1 LVFLP
6 LGVSFRHTSRLRGRE
21 GAVETAQSISTPT
34 IAYVAE
40 GKLYLK
46 REGNQPQLIE
56 SPFVQGI
63 LDRVER
69 ARQNNDW
76 KSSGMA
82 WQFSSR
88 QMSPNAQVPSAETRR
103 IRFSGLSRGGAEGE
117 LLYALDTDHVGGL
130 FSLDTREH
138 HERRIFHRNGFV
150 AADLARHPGDGMLA
164 LSLRAPDGTAS
175 VAVMEAAG
183 KGLRSVT
190 EGDSVDE
197 SPSWISSEQKSLL
210 FQSAGVGRNS
220 QGVGIGLGPYAIH
233 RLDVETGNLTTV
245 LEEENNDLL
254 LPRMSADGA
263 LHFVRRPYR
272 PNAVSPWRIFTD
284 TLLFPFRVVRAIVHF
299 LDFFSVMFSRKPLLT
314 AGGPRT
320 EGPDARSL
328 MLWGRFID
336 AEKALRKANQGAQGP
351 LVPADWQ
358 LIRRAD
364 TGEEQVLAKNVLA
377 YDLCPDGSV
386 IHTNGTAVFH
396 RAVTGDSRQLCAGK
410 MIERVSFAG

>member
-1 LVFLP
+1 M
-6 LGVSFRHTSRLRGRE
+6 
-21 GAVETAQSISTPT
+21 ETAPAISTPT

-56 SPFVQGI
+56 SPFVQGL
-63 LDRVER
+63 LDRV
-69 ARQNNDW
+69 ARTREKNDW

-88 QMSPNAQVPSAETRR
+88 QMSPNAAGPSTETRR
-103 IRFSGLSRGGAEGE
+103 IRFSGVSRGGADGE

-130 FSLDTREH
+130 FSLDTKEH
-138 HERRIFHRNGFV
+138 YERRIFHRNGFV
-150 AADLARHPGDGMLA
+150 AADLSRYPGDGMLA
-164 LSLRAPDGTAS
+164 LSLRAPDGTAGI
-175 VAVMEAAG
+175 AVMEAGG
-183 KGLRSVT
+183 KGLKSVT

-197 SPSWISSEQKSLL
+197 SPSWIPSEQKALL

-220 QGVGIGLGPYAIH
+220 QGVAIGLGPYAIQ
-233 RLDVETGNLTTV
+233 RLEIESGNLTTV
-245 LEEENNDLL
+245 LEEDANDLL

-263 LHFVRRPYR
+263 LYFVRRPYR
-272 PNAVSPWRIFTD
+272 PNAVSPWRILTD
-284 TLLFPFRVVRAIVHF
+284 ALLFPFRVVRAIVHF
-299 LDFFSVMFSRKPLLT
+299 LDFFSLMFSRKPLLT

-396 RAVTGDSRQLCAGK
+396 RPLTGEPRQLCAGK
-410 MIERVSFAG
+410 MIERVTCAG

>member
-1 LVFLP
+1 M
-6 LGVSFRHTSRLRGRE
+6 
-21 GAVETAQSISTPT
+21 ETMPASSTPT
-34 IAYVAE
+34 VAYVAE

-46 REGNQPQLIE
+46 REGAQSQLLE

-63 LDRVER
+63 LDRVAR

-76 KSSGMA
+76 KNAGMA

-88 QMSPNAQVPSAETRR
+88 QMSPAAAGASAETRR
-103 IRFSGLSRGGAEGE
+103 IRFSGVSRGGVEGE

-130 FSLDTREH
+130 FCFDTKEQ

-150 AADLARHPGDGMLA
+150 ASDLSRHPSDGMLA
-164 LSLRAPDGTAS
+164 MSLRAPDGSAG

-183 KGLRSVT
+183 KGLKPVT

-197 SPSWISSEQKSLL
+197 APSWLPSEQKVLL
-210 FQSAGVGRNS
+210 FQSAGVGRNP
-220 QGVGIGLGPYAIH
+220 QGIPVGLGPYAIQ
-233 RLDVETGNLTTV
+233 RLELESGNLTTV
-245 LEEENNDLL
+245 LEEEANDLL

-263 LHFVRRPYR
+263 LYFVRRPYR
-272 PNAVSPWRIFTD
+272 QNSASPWRMLTD
-284 TLLFPFRVVRAIVHF
+284 VLLFPFRVIRAIVHF
-299 LDFFSVMFSRKPLLT
+299 LDFFSLMFTRKPLLT
-314 AGGPRT
+314 AGGPKT

-336 AEKALRKANQGAQGP
+336 AEKALRQSKQGSQGP

-358 LIRRAD
+358 LVRRAD
-364 TGEEQVLAKNVLA
+364 NGEEQVLAKNVLA

-386 IHTNGTAVFH
+386 IYTNGTAIFH
-396 RAVTGDSRQLCAGK
+396 RPASGEARQLCAAK
-410 MIERVSFAG
+410 MIERVTCTG